1 MLRCS
6 PAAAE
11 GPKTFCPNP
20 FPFFKIC
27 TFHRDRREGG
37 GEEEEEVEHKSR
49 EQDKGDGV
57 GCVLNGEVKRSDLT
71 LR

>member
-1 MLRCS
+1 MDMLRCS

-37 GEEEEEVEHKSR
+37 ERRRRRWNTKVESR
-49 EQDKGDGV
+49 IKEMGWDV
-57 GCVLNGEVKRSDLT
+57 C
-71 LR
+71 

>member
-1 MLRCS
+1 M
-6 PAAAE
+6 
-11 GPKTFCPNP
+11 
-20 FPFFKIC
+20 
-27 TFHRDRREGG
+27 
-37 GEEEEEVEHKSR
+37 EHKSR